1 MSEGTTARDR
11 GARFAAYTAFAVQG
25 LCFASLV
32 TQVPK
37 MQEAHHL
44 SDATLSLVLLMVPLV
59 AGVGSVASGALFQRL
74 GSGPV
79 LRVSQPAVAA
89 TIALIGLTGDLTFW
103 GTTPRPPAIVEDL
116 ALYVTV
122 AAFGLFVGA
131 VDASMNA
138 QAIAVE
144 RRYGISLITGF
155 YAVWSVA
162 GILGGLWASLANKL
176 DLSLFTGFAIAAAVG
191 IAASL
196 ATGGRLY
203 RREEE
208 GDGPTA
214 EELKAAGRSV
224 PWRPILV
231 VGAAMAVAYL
241 ADSAIS
247 SYGAKYLD
255 DELSASDWVAPLGY
269 VAYQV
274 TMVVSRTVADLAVRR
289 SGPVRV
295 VRIGGLVGI
304 AGMAGVVAAPNAAL
318 AIAAF
323 ALAGLGLSVI
333 APVSFSAAG
342 RVDPTGLGVA
352 VSRVNI
358 FNYVGFVL
366 GAAVVGAIAPL
377 SADHGLRIAFIIP
390 TLLVLVVFATAKG
403 FNPTPVKGARPDAP
417 AMERPM
423 A

>member
-1 MSEGTTARDR
+1 MTQGITVRDR
-11 GARFAAYTAFAVQG
+11 QARSAAYTAFAVQG

-32 TQVPK
+32 TQVPQIQK
-37 MQEAHHL
+37 AHHL

-59 AGVGSVASGALFQRL
+59 AGVGSVASGALFQRF

-79 LRVSQPAVAA
+79 LRVSQPAVAVV
-89 TIALIGLTGDLTFW
+89 IALIGLTGDND
-103 GTTPRPPAIVEDL
+103 V
-116 ALYVTV
+116 ALYAAV

-144 RRYGISLITGF
+144 RRYGLSLITGF

-162 GILGGLWASLANKL
+162 GILGGLWASLSNKI
-176 DLSLFTGFAIAAAVG
+176 DLPLSACFAIAAAAG
-191 IAASL
+191 IAGSL
-196 ATGGRLY
+196 ATGHRLY
-203 RREEE
+203 RRAEE

-269 VAYQV
+269 VAYQI
-274 TMVVSRTVADLAVRR
+274 TMVISRAVADLAVRR
-289 SGPVRV
+289 SGAVRV

-304 AGMAGVVAAPNAAL
+304 VGMAGVVAAPNAAV

-352 VSRVNI
+352 VARVNI

-377 SADHGLRIAFIIP
+377 SADHGLRIAFIVP
-390 TLLVLVVFATAKG
+390 TALILVVFATAKG
-403 FNPTPVKGARPDAP
+403 FAPSPAKDTAPPAPTMQRPTV
-417 AMERPM
+417 
-423 A
+423 

>member
-1 MSEGTTARDR
+1 MGEGSRTGRAVTGRDR
-11 GARFAAYTAFAVQG
+11 RARSAAYAAFAVQG

-32 TQVPK
+32 TQVPRI
-37 MQEAHHL
+37 QDSHRL
-44 SDATLSLVLLMVPLV
+44 SDATLSLVLLMVPLI
-59 AGVGSVASGALFQRL
+59 AGVGSVASGALFARF

-79 LRVSQPAVAA
+79 LRASQPAVAV
-89 TIALIGLTGDLTFW
+89 TIALIGLTGDND
-103 GTTPRPPAIVEDL
+103 A
-116 ALYVTV
+116 ALYAAV

-138 QAIAVE
+138 QAVAVE
-144 RRYGISLITGF
+144 RRYGVSLITGF

-162 GILGGLWASLANKL
+162 GILGGLWASLTNKI
-176 DLSLFTGFAIAAAVG
+176 DLPLFAGFAIAAGVGAV
-191 IAASL
+191 ASL
-196 ATGGRLY
+196 ATGRGLY
-203 RREEE
+203 RRAEE

-214 EELKAAGRSV
+214 AELKAAGRRV

-274 TMVVSRTVADLAVRR
+274 TMVVSRAVADLAVRR
-289 SGPVRV
+289 SGAVRV
-295 VRIGGLVGI
+295 VRLGGAVGL
-304 AGMAGVVAAPNAAL
+304 AGMAGVVAAPNAAV

-323 ALAGLGLSVI
+323 AVAGLGLSVI

-352 VSRVNI
+352 VARVNV

-377 SADHGLRIAFIIP
+377 SADHGLRIAFVVP
-390 TLLVLVVFATAKG
+390 AALVLVVFATARG
-403 FNPTPVKGARPDAP
+403 FAPDPVEGARPDAP

>member
-1 MSEGTTARDR
+1 MTQGITVRDR
-11 GARFAAYTAFAVQG
+11 QARSAAYTAFAVQG

-32 TQVPK
+32 TQVPQIQK
-37 MQEAHHL
+37 AHHL

-59 AGVGSVASGALFQRL
+59 AGVGSVASGALFQRF

-79 LRVSQPAVAA
+79 LRVSQPAVAVV
-89 TIALIGLTGDLTFW
+89 IALIGLTGDND
-103 GTTPRPPAIVEDL
+103 V
-116 ALYVTV
+116 ALYAAV

-144 RRYGISLITGF
+144 RRYGLSLITGF

-162 GILGGLWASLANKL
+162 GILGGLWASLSNKI
-176 DLSLFTGFAIAAAVG
+176 DLPLSACFAIAAAAG
-191 IAASL
+191 IAGSL
-196 ATGGRLY
+196 ATGHRLY
-203 RREEE
+203 RRAEE

-269 VAYQV
+269 VAYQI
-274 TMVVSRTVADLAVRR
+274 TMVVSRAVADLAVRR
-289 SGPVRV
+289 SGAVRV
-295 VRIGGLVGI
+295 VRIGGLVGLV
-304 AGMAGVVAAPNAAL
+304 GMAGVVTAPNAAV

-352 VSRVNI
+352 VARVNI

-390 TLLVLVVFATAKG
+390 TALILVVFATAKG
-403 FNPTPVKGARPDAP
+403 FAPSPAKDTAPPAPTMHRPTV
-417 AMERPM
+417 
-423 A
+423 

>member
-11 GARFAAYTAFAVQG
+11 RARFAAYTAFAVQG

-37 MQEAHHL
+37 MQEAHDL

-79 LRVSQPAVAA
+79 LRFSQPAVAV
-89 TIALIGLTGDLTFW
+89 TIALIGLTGDN
-103 GTTPRPPAIVEDL
+103 DL
-116 ALYVTV
+116 ALYITV

-203 RREEE
+203 RRAEE

-289 SGPVRV
+289 SGAVRV
-295 VRIGGLVGI
+295 VRIGGVVGI
-304 AGMAGVVAAPNAAL
+304 LGMAGVVAAPNAAF

-377 SADHGLRIAFIIP
+377 SADHGLRLAFIIP

-403 FNPTPVKGARPDAP
+403 FNPTPLPGARPDAP

>member
-1 MSEGTTARDR
+1 MTQGITVRDR
-11 GARFAAYTAFAVQG
+11 QARSAAYTAFAVQG

-32 TQVPK
+32 TQVPQIQK
-37 MQEAHHL
+37 SHHL

-59 AGVGSVASGALFQRL
+59 AGVGSVASGALFQRF

-79 LRVSQPAVAA
+79 LRVSQPAVAVV
-89 TIALIGLTGDLTFW
+89 IALIGLTGDND
-103 GTTPRPPAIVEDL
+103 V
-116 ALYVTV
+116 ALYAAV

-144 RRYGISLITGF
+144 RRYGLSLITGF

-162 GILGGLWASLANKL
+162 GILGGLWASLSNKI
-176 DLSLFTGFAIAAAVG
+176 DLPLSACFAIAAAAG
-191 IAASL
+191 IAGSL
-196 ATGGRLY
+196 ATGHRLY
-203 RREEE
+203 RRAEE

-224 PWRPILV
+224 PWRPILI

-269 VAYQV
+269 VAYQI
-274 TMVVSRTVADLAVRR
+274 TMVVSRAVADLAVRR
-289 SGPVRV
+289 SGAVRV
-295 VRIGGLVGI
+295 VRIGGLVGLV
-304 AGMAGVVAAPNAAL
+304 GMAGVVAAPNAAV

-352 VSRVNI
+352 VARVNI

-377 SADHGLRIAFIIP
+377 SADHGLRIAFIVP
-390 TLLVLVVFATAKG
+390 TALILVVFATAKG
-403 FNPTPVKGARPDAP
+403 FAPSPAKDTAPPAPTMQRPTV
-417 AMERPM
+417 
-423 A
+423 

>member
-11 GARFAAYTAFAVQG
+11 RARFAAYTAFAVQG

-79 LRVSQPAVAA
+79 LRVSQPAVAV
-89 TIALIGLTGDLTFW
+89 TIALIGLTGDN
-103 GTTPRPPAIVEDL
+103 DL
-116 ALYVTV
+116 ALYLAV

-155 YAVWSVA
+155 YAVWSIA
-162 GILGGLWASLANKL
+162 GILGGLWASLTNKL
-176 DLSLFTGFAIAAAVG
+176 DLSLFTGFALAAAVG
-191 IAASL
+191 VAASL

-203 RREEE
+203 RRVEE

-214 EELKAAGRSV
+214 AELKAAGRSV
-224 PWRPILV
+224 PWRPILI

-269 VAYQV
+269 VAYQI
-274 TMVVSRTVADLAVRR
+274 TMVVSRAVADLAVRR
-289 SGPVRV
+289 SGPVTV

-304 AGMAGVVAAPNAAL
+304 LGMAGVVAAPSAPF

-377 SADHGLRIAFIIP
+377 STDHGLRIAFIVPSVLI
-390 TLLVLVVFATAKG
+390 LVVFATAKG
-403 FNPTPVKGARPDAP
+403 FAVSSQGGDPLEPPSRAGRSSRHSAGSRARADS
-417 AMERPM
+417 
-423 A
+423 

>member
-1 MSEGTTARDR
+1 MTQGITVRDR
-11 GARFAAYTAFAVQG
+11 QARSAAYTAFAVQG

-32 TQVPK
+32 TQVPQIQK
-37 MQEAHHL
+37 AHHL

-59 AGVGSVASGALFQRL
+59 AGVGSVASGALFQRF

-79 LRVSQPAVAA
+79 LRVSQPAVAVM
-89 TIALIGLTGDLTFW
+89 IALIGLTGDND
-103 GTTPRPPAIVEDL
+103 V
-116 ALYVTV
+116 ALYAAV
-122 AAFGLFVGA
+122 ALFGLFVGA

-144 RRYGISLITGF
+144 RRYGRSLITGF

-162 GILGGLWASLANKL
+162 GILGGLWASLSNKI
-176 DLSLFTGFAIAAAVG
+176 DLPLSACFAIAAAAG
-191 IAASL
+191 IAGSL
-196 ATGGRLY
+196 ATGHRLY
-203 RREEE
+203 RRAEE

-274 TMVVSRTVADLAVRR
+274 TMVVSRAVADLAVRR
-289 SGPVRV
+289 SGAVRV

-304 AGMAGVVAAPNAAL
+304 VGMAGVVAAPNAAV

-352 VSRVNI
+352 VARVNI

-377 SADHGLRIAFIIP
+377 STDHGLRIAFIVP
-390 TLLVLVVFATAKG
+390 TVLILVVFATAKG
-403 FNPTPVKGARPDAP
+403 FNPRPAADPTPETPTMQRPTV
-417 AMERPM
+417 
-423 A
+423 

>member
-1 MSEGTTARDR
+1 MSQGITARDR
-11 GARFAAYTAFAVQG
+11 QARFSAYTAFAVQG

-32 TQVPK
+32 TQVPQ
-37 MQEAHHL
+37 MQKAHRL

-59 AGVGSVASGALFQRL
+59 AGVGSVVSGALFQRF

-79 LRVSQPAVAA
+79 LRVSQPAVAV
-89 TIALIGLTGDLTFW
+89 TIALIGLTGDND
-103 GTTPRPPAIVEDL
+103 V
-116 ALYVTV
+116 ALYVAV

-138 QAIAVE
+138 QAVAVE
-144 RRYGISLITGF
+144 RRYGMSLITGF

-162 GILGGLWASLANKL
+162 GILGGLWASLSNRI
-176 DLSLFTGFAIAAAVG
+176 DLPLYACFAIAAAAG

-196 ATGGRLY
+196 ATGHRLY
-203 RREEE
+203 RRDEE

-214 EELKAAGRSV
+214 AELKAAGRRV

-247 SYGAKYLD
+247 NYGAKYID
-255 DELSASDWVAPLGY
+255 DELSGADWVAPLGY
-269 VAYQV
+269 VAYQIA
-274 TMVVSRTVADLAVRR
+274 MVVSRAVADLAVRR

-295 VRIGGLVGI
+295 VRLGGAVGI
-304 AGMAGVVAAPNAAL
+304 AGMFGVVAAPNAAF

-323 ALAGLGLSVI
+323 AVAGLGLSVI
-333 APVSFSAAG
+333 APVCFSAAG

-352 VSRVNI
+352 VARVNI

-366 GAAVVGAIAPL
+366 GAAIVGAIAPL
-377 SADHGLRIAFIIP
+377 SEENGLRLAFIAPAALI
-390 TLLVLVVFATAKG
+390 LVVFLTAKG
-403 FNPTPVKGARPDAP
+403 FHPAPVKGARPDSP
-417 AMERPM
+417 AMQRP
-423 A
+423 AV

>member
-11 GARFAAYTAFAVQG
+11 RARFAAYTAFAVQG

-79 LRVSQPAVAA
+79 LRVSQPAVAV
-89 TIALIGLTGDLTFW
+89 TIALIGLTGDN
-103 GTTPRPPAIVEDL
+103 DL
-116 ALYVTV
+116 ALYLAV

-155 YAVWSVA
+155 YAVWSIA
-162 GILGGLWASLANKL
+162 GILGGLWASLTNKL
-176 DLSLFTGFAIAAAVG
+176 DLSLFTGFALAAAVG
-191 IAASL
+191 VAASL

-203 RREEE
+203 RRGEE

-214 EELKAAGRSV
+214 AELKAAGRSV
-224 PWRPILV
+224 PWRPILI

-269 VAYQV
+269 VAYQI
-274 TMVVSRTVADLAVRR
+274 TMVVSRAVADLAVRR
-289 SGPVRV
+289 SGPVTV

-304 AGMAGVVAAPNAAL
+304 LGMAGVVAAPSAPF

-377 SADHGLRIAFIIP
+377 STDHGLRIAFIVP
-390 TLLVLVVFATAKG
+390 TVLILVVFATAKG
-403 FNPTPVKGARPDAP
+403 FAVSSQGGDPLEPPSRARRSSRHSAGSRARADS
-417 AMERPM
+417 
-423 A
+423 

>member
-11 GARFAAYTAFAVQG
+11 RARFAAYTAFAVQG

-37 MQEAHHL
+37 MQESHRL

-79 LRVSQPAVAA
+79 LRVSQPAVAV
-89 TIALIGLTGDLTFW
+89 TIALIGLTGDN
-103 GTTPRPPAIVEDL
+103 DL
-116 ALYVTV
+116 ALYLTV

-155 YAVWSVA
+155 YAVWSIA
-162 GILGGLWASLANKL
+162 GILGGLWASLTNKL

-191 IAASL
+191 VAASL

-203 RREEE
+203 RRAEE
-208 GDGPTA
+208 GDGPTP

-269 VAYQV
+269 VAYQI
-274 TMVVSRTVADLAVRR
+274 TMVVSRAVADLAVRR
-289 SGPVRV
+289 SGAVKV

-304 AGMAGVVAAPNAAL
+304 IGMTGVVAAPNAAL

-352 VSRVNI
+352 VARVNI

-377 SADHGLRIAFIIP
+377 SADHGLRIAFIVP
-390 TLLVLVVFATAKG
+390 SLLILVIFATAKG
-403 FNPTPVKGARPDAP
+403 FAVSSQGGEPLEP
-417 AMERPM
+417 AVSAQEVDPPGESRVFG
-423 A
+423 

>member
-1 MSEGTTARDR
+1 MSEATTARDR
-11 GARFAAYTAFAVQG
+11 RARFAAYTAFAVQG

-59 AGVGSVASGALFQRL
+59 AGVGSVVSGALFQRL

-79 LRVSQPAVAA
+79 LRVSQPAVAV
-89 TIALIGLTGDLTFW
+89 TIALIGLTGDN
-103 GTTPRPPAIVEDL
+103 DL
-116 ALYVTV
+116 ALYLTV

-191 IAASL
+191 VAASL

-203 RREEE
+203 RRAEE

-247 SYGAKYLD
+247 NYGAKYLD

-274 TMVVSRTVADLAVRR
+274 TMVVSRAVADLAVRR
-289 SGPVRV
+289 SGAVRV
-295 VRIGGLVGI
+295 VRIGGAVGI
-304 AGMAGVVAAPNAAL
+304 LGMAGVVAAPNAAV

-377 SADHGLRIAFIIP
+377 SADHGLRLAFIIP

-403 FNPTPVKGARPDAP
+403 FNPKPVEGARPDAP

>member
-1 MSEGTTARDR
+1 MTQGITVRDR
-11 GARFAAYTAFAVQG
+11 QARSAAYTAFAVQG

-32 TQVPK
+32 TQVPQIQK
-37 MQEAHHL
+37 SHHL

-59 AGVGSVASGALFQRL
+59 AGVGSVASGALFQRF

-79 LRVSQPAVAA
+79 LRVSQPAVAVV
-89 TIALIGLTGDLTFW
+89 IALIGLTGDND
-103 GTTPRPPAIVEDL
+103 V
-116 ALYVTV
+116 ALYAAV

-144 RRYGISLITGF
+144 RRYGLSLITGF

-162 GILGGLWASLANKL
+162 GILGGLWASLSNKI
-176 DLSLFTGFAIAAAVG
+176 DLPLSACFAIAAAAG
-191 IAASL
+191 IAGSL
-196 ATGGRLY
+196 ATGHRLY
-203 RREEE
+203 RRAEE

-224 PWRPILV
+224 PWRPILI

-269 VAYQV
+269 VAYQI
-274 TMVVSRTVADLAVRR
+274 TMVVSRAVADLAVRR
-289 SGPVRV
+289 SGAVRV
-295 VRIGGLVGI
+295 VRIGGLVGLV
-304 AGMAGVVAAPNAAL
+304 GMAGVVAAPNAAV

-352 VSRVNI
+352 VARVNI

-377 SADHGLRIAFIIP
+377 SADHGLRIAFIVP
-390 TLLVLVVFATAKG
+390 TALILVVFATAKG
-403 FNPTPVKGARPDAP
+403 FAPSPAKDTAPPAPTMQRPT
-417 AMERPM
+417 
-423 A
+423 

>member
-1 MSEGTTARDR
+1 MSQGITGRDR
-11 GARFAAYTAFAVQG
+11 QARFAAYTAFAVQG

-32 TQVPK
+32 TQVPQ
-37 MQEAHHL
+37 MQKAHHL
-44 SDATLSLVLLMVPLV
+44 SDGTLSLVLLMVPLI

-79 LRVSQPAVAA
+79 LRVSQPAVAV
-89 TIALIGLTGDLTFW
+89 TIALIGLTGDND
-103 GTTPRPPAIVEDL
+103 V
-116 ALYVTV
+116 ALYAAV
-122 AAFGLFVGA
+122 ALFGLFVGA

-144 RRYGISLITGF
+144 RRYGVSLITGF

-162 GILGGLWASLANKL
+162 GILGGLWASLTNKL

-196 ATGGRLY
+196 ATCRRLY
-203 RREEE
+203 RRAEE

-274 TMVVSRTVADLAVRR
+274 TMVVSRAVADLAVRR
-289 SGPVRV
+289 SGAVQV

-304 AGMAGVVAAPNAAL
+304 VGMFGVVAAPNAAF
-318 AIAAF
+318 AIGAF
-323 ALAGLGLSVI
+323 AVAGLGLSVI

-377 SADHGLRIAFIIP
+377 SADHGLRIAFIVPSVLI
-390 TLLVLVVFATAKG
+390 LVVFATAKG
-403 FNPTPVKGARPDAP
+403 FAP
-417 AMERPM
+417 AVPAQGDDPLET
-423 A
+423 AVSAQG

>member
-1 MSEGTTARDR
+1 MSRGVTARDR
-11 GARFAAYTAFAVQG
+11 RARFSAYTAFAVQG

-32 TQVPK
+32 TQVP
-37 MQEAHHL
+37 QLQRAHRM
-44 SDATLSLVLLMVPLV
+44 SDTTLSLVLLTVPLV
-59 AGVGSVASGALFQRL
+59 AGVGSVVSGALFQRF

-79 LRVSQPAVAA
+79 LRVSQPAVAV
-89 TIALIGLTGDLTFW
+89 TIALIGLTGDN
-103 GTTPRPPAIVEDL
+103 DL
-116 ALYVTV
+116 ALYAAV

-138 QAIAVE
+138 QAVAVE
-144 RRYGISLITGF
+144 RRYGMSLITGF

-162 GILGGLWASLANKL
+162 GILGGLWASLSNRI
-176 DLSLFTGFAIAAAVG
+176 DLPLPACFGIAAAVG

-196 ATGGRLY
+196 ATGHGLY
-203 RREEE
+203 RRAEE

-214 EELKAAGRSV
+214 AELKAAGRRV
-224 PWRPILV
+224 PWRPVLV

-247 SYGAKYLD
+247 NYGAKYLD
-255 DELSASDWVAPLGY
+255 DELAAADWVAPLGY

-274 TMVVSRTVADLAVRR
+274 TMVVSRAVADLAVRR

-295 VRIGGLVGI
+295 VRIAGAVGI
-304 AGMAGVVAAPNAAL
+304 TGMAGVVAAPNAAFG
-318 AIAAF
+318 IAAF
-323 ALAGLGLSVI
+323 AVAGLGLAVI
-333 APVSFSAAG
+333 APVCFTAAG

-352 VSRVNI
+352 VARVNI

-377 SADHGLRIAFIIP
+377 SEDNGLRIAFLVP
-390 TLLVLVVFATAKG
+390 TALILVVFATARG
-403 FNPTPVKGARPDAP
+403 FDPAPARDSRPDSP
-417 AMERPM
+417 ATVQRPV

>member
-1 MSEGTTARDR
+1 MTQGTTARDR
-11 GARFAAYTAFAVQG
+11 QARFATYTAFAIQG

-37 MQEAHHL
+37 MQDAHHL

-59 AGVGSVASGALFQRL
+59 AGVGSVVSGALFQRL

-79 LRVSQPAVAA
+79 LRVAQPAVAV
-89 TIALIGLTGDLTFW
+89 TIALIGLTGDND
-103 GTTPRPPAIVEDL
+103 I
-116 ALYVTV
+116 ALYVAV

-138 QAIAVE
+138 QAVAVE
-144 RRYGISLITGF
+144 RRYGVSLITGF

-162 GILGGLWASLANKL
+162 GILGGLWASLSNKV
-176 DLSLFTGFAIAAAVG
+176 DLSLFTCFAIAAAVG
-191 IAASL
+191 VAASL
-196 ATGGRLY
+196 ATGHRLY
-203 RREEE
+203 RRAEE
-208 GDGPTA
+208 GTGPSA

-241 ADSAIS
+241 ADAAIS
-247 SYGAKYLD
+247 NYGAKYLD

-269 VAYQV
+269 VAYQI
-274 TMVVSRTVADLAVRR
+274 TMVISRGVADFAVRR
-289 SGPVRV
+289 SGAVQVVRV
-295 VRIGGLVGI
+295 GGLVGI
-304 AGMAGVVAAPNAAL
+304 VGMAGVVAAPNAGF

-323 ALAGLGLSVI
+323 AVAGLGLSVI
-333 APVSFSAAG
+333 APVSFTAAG

-366 GAAVVGAIAPL
+366 GAAVVGAIAPM
-377 SADHGLRIAFIIP
+377 SADHGLRIAFIVP
-390 TLLVLVVFATAKG
+390 TVLILVVFITAKG
-403 FNPTPVKGARPDAP
+403 FNPVPVKGADPDAP
-417 AMERPM
+417 ARERPTV
-423 A
+423 

>member
-11 GARFAAYTAFAVQG
+11 RARFAAYTAFAVQG

-89 TIALIGLTGDLTFW
+89 TIALIGLTGDN
-103 GTTPRPPAIVEDL
+103 DL
-116 ALYVTV
+116 ALYITV

-289 SGPVRV
+289 SGAVRV
-295 VRIGGLVGI
+295 VRIGGVVGI
-304 AGMAGVVAAPNAAL
+304 LGMAGVVAAPNAAF

-403 FNPTPVKGARPDAP
+403 FAPKPVEGARPDAP

>member
-1 MSEGTTARDR
+1 MTQGITARDR
-11 GARFAAYTAFAVQG
+11 QARFAAYTAFAVQG

-32 TQVPK
+32 TQVPQ
-37 MQEAHHL
+37 MQKAHHL

-59 AGVGSVASGALFQRL
+59 AGVGSVVSGALFRRL

-79 LRVSQPAVAA
+79 LRVAQPAVAA
-89 TIALIGLTGDLTFW
+89 TIALIGLTGDND
-103 GTTPRPPAIVEDL
+103 V
-116 ALYVTV
+116 ALYVAV
-122 AAFGLFVGA
+122 ALFGLFVGA

-138 QAIAVE
+138 QAVAVE
-144 RRYGISLITGF
+144 RRYGLSLITGF

-162 GILGGLWASLANKL
+162 GILGGLWASLSNKV
-176 DLSLFTGFAIAAAVG
+176 DLSLFTCFAIAAAVG
-191 IAASL
+191 VVASL
-196 ATGGRLY
+196 ATGHRLY
-203 RREEE
+203 RRAEE
-208 GDGPTA
+208 GGGPTA

-241 ADSAIS
+241 ADAAIS
-247 SYGAKYLD
+247 NYGAKYLD

-274 TMVVSRTVADLAVRR
+274 TMVISRGVADFAVRR
-289 SGPVRV
+289 SGAVQV

-304 AGMAGVVAAPNAAL
+304 VGMAGVVAAPNAAF
-318 AIAAF
+318 AIAAL

-377 SADHGLRIAFIIP
+377 SADHGLRIAFIVP
-390 TLLVLVVFATAKG
+390 TVLILVVFVTAKG
-403 FNPTPVKGARPDAP
+403 FDPKPVKGAKPDAP
-417 AMERPM
+417 AMERPTV
-423 A
+423 

>member
-1 MSEGTTARDR
+1 MRQGITLRDSRARLS
-11 GARFAAYTAFAVQG
+11 AYAAFAVQG

-32 TQVPK
+32 TQVPQ
-37 MQEAHHL
+37 MQKAHHL
-44 SDATLSLVLLMVPLV
+44 SDGTLSLVLLMVPLI
-59 AGVGSVASGALFQRL
+59 AGVGSVASGALFQRF

-79 LRVSQPAVAA
+79 LRVSQPAVAV
-89 TIALIGLTGDLTFW
+89 TIALIGLTGDN
-103 GTTPRPPAIVEDL
+103 DL
-116 ALYVTV
+116 ALYVAV

-144 RRYGISLITGF
+144 RRYGVSLITGF

-162 GILGGLWASLANKL
+162 GILGGLWASLTNKI
-176 DLSLFTGFAIAAAVG
+176 DLSLFTGFAVAAAVG
-191 IAASL
+191 IAVSL
-196 ATGGRLY
+196 ATGHRLY
-203 RREEE
+203 ARAEEAR
-208 GDGPTA
+208 GPTA

-224 PWRPILV
+224 PWRPILI

-255 DELSASDWVAPLGY
+255 DELSGSDWIAPLGY

-274 TMVVSRTVADLAVRR
+274 TMVISRAVADLAVRR

-295 VRIGGLVGI
+295 VRIGGAVGL
-304 AGMAGVVAAPNAAL
+304 AGMIGVVAAPNAAA

-323 ALAGLGLSVI
+323 AVAGLGLAVI

-352 VSRVNI
+352 VARVNI

-377 SADHGLRIAFIIP
+377 SADHGLRLAFIVP
-390 TLLVLVVFATAKG
+390 TALILVVFATAKG
-403 FNPTPVKGARPDAP
+403 FAPIPVKGDRPDSP
-417 AMERPM
+417 AMERPV

>member
-1 MSEGTTARDR
+1 MTQGITARDR
-11 GARFAAYTAFAVQG
+11 QARFAAYTAFAVQG
-25 LCFASLV
+25 LCFAALV
-32 TQVPK
+32 TQVPQ
-37 MQEAHHL
+37 MQKAHHL

-79 LRVSQPAVAA
+79 LRVAQPAVAV
-89 TIALIGLTGDLTFW
+89 TIVLIGLTGDND
-103 GTTPRPPAIVEDL
+103 V
-116 ALYVTV
+116 ALYAAV

-138 QAIAVE
+138 QAVAVE
-144 RRYGISLITGF
+144 RRYGVSLITGF

-162 GILGGLWASLANKL
+162 GILGGLWASLANKV
-176 DLSLFTGFAIAAAVG
+176 DLSLFTCFGIAGAAG

-196 ATGGRLY
+196 ATGHRLY
-203 RREEE
+203 RRAEE

-241 ADSAIS
+241 ADAAIS
-247 SYGAKYLD
+247 NYGAKYLD

-269 VAYQV
+269 VAYQI
-274 TMVVSRTVADLAVRR
+274 TMVISRGVADFAVRR
-289 SGPVRV
+289 SGPVQV

-304 AGMAGVVAAPNAAL
+304 AGMAGVVAAPNAGF

-352 VSRVNI
+352 VARVNI

-377 SADHGLRIAFIIP
+377 SSDHGLRLAFIVP
-390 TLLVLVVFATAKG
+390 TVLILVVFATAKG
-403 FNPTPVKGARPDAP
+403 FNPAAVKGARPDAP

>member
-1 MSEGTTARDR
+1 MTQGITVRDR
-11 GARFAAYTAFAVQG
+11 QARSAAYTAFAVQG

-32 TQVPK
+32 TQVPQIQK
-37 MQEAHHL
+37 SHHL

-59 AGVGSVASGALFQRL
+59 AGVGSVASGALFQRF

-79 LRVSQPAVAA
+79 LRVSQPAVAVV
-89 TIALIGLTGDLTFW
+89 IALIGLTGDND
-103 GTTPRPPAIVEDL
+103 V
-116 ALYVTV
+116 ALYAAV

-144 RRYGISLITGF
+144 RRYGLSLITGF

-162 GILGGLWASLANKL
+162 GILGGLWASLSNKI
-176 DLSLFTGFAIAAAVG
+176 DLPLSACFAIAAAAG
-191 IAASL
+191 IAGSL
-196 ATGGRLY
+196 ATGHRLY
-203 RREEE
+203 RRAEE

-269 VAYQV
+269 VAYQI
-274 TMVVSRTVADLAVRR
+274 TMVVSRAVADLAVRR
-289 SGPVRV
+289 SGAVRV

-304 AGMAGVVAAPNAAL
+304 VGMAGVVAAPNAAV

-352 VSRVNI
+352 VARVNI

-390 TLLVLVVFATAKG
+390 TALILVVFATAKG
-403 FNPTPVKGARPDAP
+403 FAPSPAKDTAPPAPTMQRPTV
-417 AMERPM
+417 
-423 A
+423 

>member
-1 MSEGTTARDR
+1 MTVRDR
-11 GARFAAYTAFAVQG
+11 QARSAAYTAFAVQG

-32 TQVPK
+32 TQVPQIQK
-37 MQEAHHL
+37 SHHL

-59 AGVGSVASGALFQRL
+59 AGVGSVASGALFQRF

-79 LRVSQPAVAA
+79 LRVSQPAVAVV
-89 TIALIGLTGDLTFW
+89 IALIGLTGDND
-103 GTTPRPPAIVEDL
+103 V
-116 ALYVTV
+116 ALYAAV

-144 RRYGISLITGF
+144 RRYGLSLITGF

-162 GILGGLWASLANKL
+162 GILGGLWASLSNKI
-176 DLSLFTGFAIAAAVG
+176 DLPLSACFAIAAAAG
-191 IAASL
+191 IAGSL
-196 ATGGRLY
+196 ATGHRLY
-203 RREEE
+203 RRAEE

-224 PWRPILV
+224 PWRPILI

-269 VAYQV
+269 VAYQI
-274 TMVVSRTVADLAVRR
+274 TMVVSRAVADLAVRR
-289 SGPVRV
+289 SGAVRV
-295 VRIGGLVGI
+295 VRIGGLVGLV
-304 AGMAGVVAAPNAAL
+304 GMAGVVAAPNAAV

-352 VSRVNI
+352 VARVNI

-377 SADHGLRIAFIIP
+377 SADHGLRIAFIVP
-390 TLLVLVVFATAKG
+390 TALILVVFATAKG
-403 FNPTPVKGARPDAP
+403 FAPSPAKDTAPPAPTMQRPTV
-417 AMERPM
+417 
-423 A
+423 